1 MIKIGNTGIVGVYKG
16 STPITS
22 IYKGLDKVFGGSTPI
37 QSDEIIFEVDLNQPG
52 ASKTVYLPM
61 AAIYSATGNESTT
74 YFIVDWGNGRIS
86 QSQYTSLSVSRSSYL
101 SQYYKEVGIYEIKV
115 SINKERQVDP
125 PLFIIT
131 SNPEYGPGY
140 QSDGLNA
147 ITKIKSWGST
157 PTSVYLSGDEVKN
170 LTYVAPDTFG
180 VITSNIPGA
189 RGTYR
194 PQIATGSTTLSI
206 DNFAPKLTGISPRIG
221 YSPNLISLGQ
231 LFGHNN
237 NITDFSGCITETAN
251 LETIDELYWA
261 GATELTQP
269 LISASAAEKLHT
281 IKSMYWGQISL
292 TDSMHVFPS
301 SNVIRHLTIKNIGDN
316 LVNGTGVG
324 QYDFSNLTLWG
335 QDNEDCPNA
344 RQSLID
350 SLITYSKDLAGSS
363 VPIVLSSNTYSLLT
377 SDELSQI
384 RAKGYSVTS
393 K

>member
-22 IYKGLDKVFGGSTPI
+22 IYKGIDKVFGGSTPI
-37 QSDEIIFEVDLNQPG
+37 QSDEIIFEIDLNQPG
-52 ASKTVYLPM
+52 ASKSVYLPI
-61 AAIYSATGNESTT
+61 AAIYSATGNENKT

-86 QSQYTSLSVSRSSYL
+86 QSEYTYVSLSRPAYISY
-101 SQYYKEVGIYEIKV
+101 YYKEVGIYEIKV

-140 QSDGLNA
+140 ESDGLNA

-157 PTSVYLSGDEVKN
+157 PTSVNLSGDKVKN

-189 RGTYR
+189 RDVYR
-194 PQIATGSTTLSI
+194 PQIATGATTLSI

-237 NITDFSGCITETAN
+237 NITDFSNCISETPN
-251 LETIDELYWA
+251 LVSIDELYCA
-261 GATELTQP
+261 GATSMVGIVNNCP
-269 LISASAAEKLHT
+269 KLHT
-281 IKSMYWGQISL
+281 IKSMYWGKISN
-292 TDSMHVFPS
+292 SSSVF
-301 SNVIRHLTIKNIGDN
+301 NTNNIIRHLTIKNIGDN

-324 QYDFSNLTLWG
+324 QYNFSNLTMWG

-393 K
+393 A